1 MFDAITISL
10 LIICIAN
17 ALLILYLI
25 YLIKFDKEVSKRALT
40 LIKARY
46 STEQIL
52 QDMSIII
59 SETTER
65 FEEQTRNVQEQVNK
79 HLQYVNL
86 SSSKLNSTLTSICEE
101 VTKVANL
108 YGYNTNFSS
117 LDEIE
122 YITDN
127 QLKKIDLCPQGVD
140 FLIDCKDSSNS
151 DCDDDDEITK
161 IYDMLSNGYSTKEI
175 ANTLNVKEK
184 KVKVLMN
191 AKKTISL

>member
-127 QLKKIDLCPQGVD
+127 QLKKIDLCPQDVD

-151 DCDDDDEITK
+151 DCDDDEITK